1 MKTFK
6 VCTGIGDNIW
16 LFQKL
21 LNTEEKFK
29 FLIPKNEPQ
38 RGKQVFD
45 LLPQVGTAEYAN
57 VSNNDAIE
65 KTVSVNTNFAAIPPD
80 RDYFLSFNKQLED
93 GLRIEN
99 IFPDL
104 PTSYR
109 IEFETAQHSLT
120 ASKLLF
126 GNYDYFGIYT
136 SKHGNTINW
145 KGWGLRDWLYY
156 CTAMHKANENFNFVI
171 VGAEYDG
178 DLSKD
183 LARNLSNRNIPY
195 TLLIGENLGL
205 VIEIMKRL
213 KFFTGFPSGLS
224 VLANMVGCP
233 SLMFYP
239 KHLELMIN
247 AWAEPYDIKNGFYK
261 GMLFPHVGKAI
272 EHTLNYLEI

>member
-21 LNTEEKFK
+21 LNTEEKYK

-45 LLPQVGTAEYAN
+45 LLPQIGTAEYAN
-57 VSNNDAIE
+57 VSNKDAIE
-65 KTVSVNTNFAAIPPD
+65 KTVSVNNTNFHSLPSR
-80 RDYFLSFNKQLED
+80 RDFFLSFNKQLET
-93 GLRIEN
+93 GVRIEN

-109 IEFETAQHSLT
+109 IYFETEQHSLT

-126 GNYDYFGIYT
+126 ANYDYFGIYT

-145 KGWGLRDWLYY
+145 KGWGLREWLHY
-156 CTAMHKANENFNFVI
+156 CTSMYKANENFNFVI
-171 VGAEYDG
+171 IGAEYDG

-183 LARNLSNRNIPY
+183 LARNLSLRHIPY

-205 VIEIMKRL
+205 VIEIMKKL
-213 KFFTGFPSGLS
+213 KYFTGFPSGLS

-239 KHLELMIN
+239 KHLQLMIN
-247 AWAEPYDIKNGFYK
+247 AWADKHDITNGFYK
-261 GMLFPHVGKAI
+261 GMLFPQVGAAV
-272 EHTLNYLEI
+272 ELCS

>member
-99 IFPDL
+99 IFPRPSNL
-104 PTSYR
+104 VPYR
-109 IEFETAQHSLT
+109 
-120 ASKLLF
+120 
-126 GNYDYFGIYT
+126 
-136 SKHGNTINW
+136 
-145 KGWGLRDWLYY
+145 
-156 CTAMHKANENFNFVI
+156 V
-171 VGAEYDG
+171 
-178 DLSKD
+178 
-183 LARNLSNRNIPY
+183 
-195 TLLIGENLGL
+195 
-205 VIEIMKRL
+205 
-213 KFFTGFPSGLS
+213 
-224 VLANMVGCP
+224 
-233 SLMFYP
+233 
-239 KHLELMIN
+239 
-247 AWAEPYDIKNGFYK
+247 
-261 GMLFPHVGKAI
+261 
-272 EHTLNYLEI
+272 